1 MRPPARWPVAAGLLA
16 GCAADLALGDPP
28 RLHPVAGLGWC
39 ADRLEAGC
47 YRPTRRAGALY
58 TVVLASGATGL
69 AWAVDRAV
77 LHQPAARVGLTAV
90 LTWAALGGRSLHD
103 HARRVAADLDGGDL
117 PAARRR
123 LPALVARD
131 PAGLDGKAVAR
142 AAVESVAENTS
153 DAVVG
158 PLLWGGLAGPAGIV
172 LHRTANTLDAMVGY
186 RDRRYRRFGWAAAR
200 LDDTLN
206 HLPARATAG
215 LAGLLAPTV
224 GGTAGQSRATV
235 RRDAPGHP
243 SGNAGRVEAAFAGVL
258 GVRLG
263 GGVNRYGEVVEARP
277 PLGEGPPPVPG
288 DIGRAVALSRAVGWA
303 ALAAGAA
310 LALLWGGR

>member
-1 MRPPARWPVAAGLLA
+1 MSRPARWPVAAGLLA
-16 GCAADLALGDPP
+16 GYAADLAVGDPH

-39 ADRLEAGC
+39 AGRLEARW
-47 YRPTRRAGALY
+47 YRPTRRAGVLF
-58 TVVLASGATGL
+58 TGVLAGGATGL
-69 AWAVDRAV
+69 AWVADRAV
-77 LHQPAARVGLTAV
+77 LRRPVARAGLTA
-90 LTWAALGGRSLHD
+90 LLAWAALGGRSLHR
-103 HARRVAADLDGGDL
+103 HARRVAADLDDGDL
-117 PAARRR
+117 PAARGR

-131 PAGLDGKAVAR
+131 PSRLDAKAVAR

-200 LDDTLN
+200 LDDTVN
-206 HLPARATAG
+206 HLPARMTAG

-224 GGTAGQSRATV
+224 GGSAGRALATV

-243 SGNAGRVEAAFAGVL
+243 SVNAGRAEAAFAGAL
-258 GVRLG
+258 GVRLAG
-263 GGVNRYGEVVEARP
+263 GANRYGEVVESRP
-277 PLGEGPPPVPG
+277 ALGAGPPPAVA
-288 DIGRAVALSRAVGWA
+288 DIGRAVGLSRAVGWT
-303 ALAAGAA
+303 ALAVGAA